1 VCDIPF
7 FINKYRIEKFIG
19 EPSMSVWGKIDSK
32 ALANNVAVV
41 NGSAEITLASGSFLN
56 SATDNYIVAGDI
68 LVLSGV
74 SYIVEKVT
82 AATTLNLHKVYA
94 GSTGTVTAANA
105 LRRTAPKAVARYVV
119 KGGDSNTGTL
129 YFVDTTE
136 AVLNENRSRG
146 INGPG
151 WWVYKTHVDAAGNTR
166 HKAEK
171 IAELSVAAGT
181 SGDWTDDTKVADVA
195 SAVTITSQPASA
207 VTSAGAWADGYAEFT
222 VSTSTTGTPG
232 TLTYQ
237 WQVQTATSTTRW
249 TNVTNTGIYGGA
261 TAATLTIT
269 GVTTT
274 AYDGYKYRVK
284 INSAGGTEEVISN
297 GAATLT
303 FGA

>member
-1 VCDIPF
+1 MAVF
-7 FINKYRIEKFIG
+7 
-19 EPSMSVWGKIDSK
+19 GKIDAK

-41 NGSAEITLASGSFLN
+41 NGDATVTLASGSFLD
-56 SATDNYIVAGDI
+56 SATDNYINQGDI

-74 SYIVEKVT
+74 SYIVEQVT
-82 AATTLNLHKVYA
+82 DATNLELHKVYA

-105 LRRTAPKAVARYVV
+105 IRRTAPKAVAQYVIE
-119 KGGDSNTGTL
+119 GGDTNTGTL

-136 AVLNENRSRG
+136 AGLNENRVRG
-146 INGPG
+146 IDGPG
-151 WWVYKTHVDAAGNTR
+151 WWVYKTHVDQDGNTR

-171 IAELSVAAGT
+171 IADLSVASAT
-181 SGDWTDDTKVADVA
+181 SGDWTDDTKVADVV
-195 SAVTITSQPASA
+195 SAVTITGQPASA

-222 VSTSTTGTPG
+222 VTTSTTGTPG
-232 TLTYQ
+232 ALSYQ
-237 WQVQTATSTTRW
+237 WQVQTAASTTRW
-249 TNVTNTGIYGGA
+249 ANVTNTGIYGGA
-261 TAATLTIT
+261 TTATLTIT

>member
-1 VCDIPF
+1 MAVF
-7 FINKYRIEKFIG
+7 
-19 EPSMSVWGKIDSK
+19 GKIDAK
-32 ALANNVAVV
+32 ALANNVGVV
-41 NGSAEITLASGSFLN
+41 NGDATVTLASGSFLD
-56 SATDNYIVAGDI
+56 SATDNYINQGDI

-74 SYIVEKVT
+74 SYIVEQVT
-82 AATTLNLHKVYA
+82 DATHLELHTNYA
-94 GSTGTVTAANA
+94 GSTATITAANA
-105 LRRTAPKAVARYVV
+105 IRRTAPKAVARYVV
-119 KGGDSNTGTL
+119 KAGDTNTGTL

-136 AVLNENRSRG
+136 ALLNENRSRG
-146 INGPG
+146 IDGPG
-151 WWVYKTHVDAAGNTR
+151 WWVYKTHVDQDGNTR

-171 IAELSVAAGT
+171 IADLSVAAGT

-222 VSTSTTGTPG
+222 VATSTTGTPG
-232 TLTYQ
+232 ALSYQ
-237 WQVQTATSTTRW
+237 WQVQTASSTTRW

-261 TAATLTIT
+261 TTATLTIT

>member
-1 VCDIPF
+1 MAVF
-7 FINKYRIEKFIG
+7 
-19 EPSMSVWGKIDSK
+19 GKLDAR

-41 NGSAEITLASGSFLN
+41 NGSATITLASGSFLDT
-56 SATDNYIVAGDI
+56 ATNNYVNEGDI

-74 SYIVEKVT
+74 SYIVYKVT
-82 AATTLNLHKVYA
+82 GATTLDLHTTYA
-94 GSTGTVTAANA
+94 GSTATITAANA
-105 LRRTAPKAVARYVV
+105 LRRTAPKAVANYVV
-119 KGGDSNTGTL
+119 KGGDSNPGTL
-129 YFVDTTE
+129 YFVDNTE
-136 AVLNENRSRG
+136 AGLNENRVRG
-146 INGPG
+146 IDGPG
-151 WWVYKTHVDAAGNTR
+151 WWVYKTFVDNDGNTR

-171 IAELSVAAGT
+171 IAHVKET
-181 SGDWTDDTKVADVA
+181 SANAGDWTDDATVADVA

-222 VSTSTTGTPG
+222 VATSTTGTPG
-232 TLTYQ
+232 ALSYQ

-249 TNVTNTGIYGGA
+249 TNITNTGIYGGA
-261 TAATLTIT
+261 TSATLTIT

>member
-1 VCDIPF
+1 MAVF
-7 FINKYRIEKFIG
+7 
-19 EPSMSVWGKIDSK
+19 GKIDAK

-41 NGSAEITLASGSFLN
+41 NGNAEITLASGSFLN

-136 AVLNENRSRG
+136 DSLNENRSRG
-146 INGPG
+146 MDGPG
-151 WWVYKTHVDAAGNTR
+151 WWVYKTFVDQDGNTR
-166 HKAEK
+166 HKAEL
-171 IAELSVAAGT
+171 IAYVRETAANA
-181 SGDWTDDTKVADVA
+181 GDWTDDTKVADVA
-195 SAVTITSQPASA
+195 SAVTIGTQPASA
-207 VTSAGAWADGYAEFT
+207 VTSTGAWADGYAEFT
-222 VSTSTTGTPG
+222 VATSTTGTPG
-232 TLTYQ
+232 SLSYQ
-237 WQVQTATSTTRW
+237 WQVQTASSTTRW

-261 TAATLTIT
+261 TTATLTIT